1 MHRHA
6 RRHAHTRAR
15 VYART
20 QARAHTH
27 FDARSPSCV
36 QDEGDAEPPNAE
48 GDILD
53 TSGDGIGD
61 ADGDADEG
69 DDSRLS

>member
-1 MHRHA
+1 MSRASVHV
-6 RRHAHTRAR
+6 RAR
-15 VYART
+15 IHT
-20 QARAHTH
+20 CTHTRAHTH

-36 QDEGDAEPPNAE
+36 QDEGDAEPPSAE
-48 GDILD
+48 GEILD

>member
-1 MHRHA
+1 MHAAPH
-6 RRHAHTRAR
+6 
-15 VYART
+15 
-20 QARAHTH
+20 
-27 FDARSPSCV
+27 V

-69 DDSRLS
+69 DDSRLR